1 MNENKLNQIIENI
14 VREAINEAGDLQPNN
29 YVRNNAVNKWRV
41 LFNSINNIS
50 NAMEITYRD
59 NKGRITEK
67 LYQDII
73 GYIKTTFNSM
83 GINL

>member
-1 MNENKLNQIIENI
+1 MNENKLNQIIEKI

-29 YVRNNAVNKWRV
+29 YVKNDVVNKWRV

-59 NKGRITEK
+59 NRGRITEK

-73 GYIKTTFNSM
+73 GYIKTTFDNM
-83 GINL
+83 GISL

>member
-1 MNENKLNQIIENI
+1 MNENKLNQITENT

-73 GYIKTTFNSM
+73 GYIKTTFNDI

>member
-1 MNENKLNQIIENI
+1 MNENKLNQITENT

-73 GYIKTTFNSM
+73 GYIKTTFNDM

>member
-73 GYIKTTFNSM
+73 GYIKTTFNNM
-83 GINL
+83 GIKL